1 MRRRRKPLAAC
12 LVLLLIAAAWGGL
25 AYRRGESSDP
35 RGAQATQVAPVPVPA
50 PVSAPRETRPVVA
63 PRQVPVRRQRPGEYV
78 VKARA
83 QPPVLARDT
92 LREFDAVPVAVEG
105 PQPFRPSLKLLES
118 IASFD
123 SATPADAAP
132 APEAPTEG
140 ADRRYLVFVNQC
152 DDHAPASAEYRRCR
166 AAEVR
171 RLAFACGFYQRELRT
186 VSDTRASDAEGWM
199 QAYCHKMDA
208 YKAAAR

>member
-1 MRRRRKPLAAC
+1 MHRRRRQLAAF
-12 LVLLLIAAAWGGL
+12 LALLLIAAAWGGL
-25 AYRRGESSDP
+25 AYRSGGSSDV
-35 RGAQATQVAPVPVPA
+35 RAVQATQAAPV
-50 PVSAPRETRPVVA
+50 PVSAPREARPAAA
-63 PRQVPVRRQRPGEYV
+63 PRQVPVRPPRPGEYG

-83 QPPVLARDT
+83 TPPVLALDAM
-92 LREFDAVPVAVEG
+92 RELDAAPVAAAAPPPRRV
-105 PQPFRPSLKLLES
+105 SLKLLES

-123 SATPADAAP
+123 SAAPADGARAP
-132 APEAPTEG
+132 GAPTES

-186 VSDTRASDAEGWM
+186 VAYARASDAEAWM